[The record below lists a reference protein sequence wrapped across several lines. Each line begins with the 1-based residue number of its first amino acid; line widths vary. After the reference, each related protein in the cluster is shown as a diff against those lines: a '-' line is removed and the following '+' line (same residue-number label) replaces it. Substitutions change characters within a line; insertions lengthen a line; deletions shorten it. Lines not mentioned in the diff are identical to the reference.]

1 MNLYSLLE
9 DWALDDDV
17 LVYEGDVECTKS
29 SLVER
34 AERIASLIR
43 SSSLRPGSAVAVMLP
58 NSVDLVASLF
68 AVWQANDVY
77 VPVNPRLTDTE
88 VHRILDQVEP
98 VLVITTSELRYRAG
112 PRAVLILGGDTSD
125 LVEGSVGEKRFEE
138 EVALVQYTSGTT
150 GAPKAVLLTHTGV
163 NQLIDGVLVSLRGS
177 STKPTSGQKR
187 KPNIIPMSLSL
198 WAGIYNVLF
207 ALRTDAP
214 VVLMDGFDP
223 LTFAGLVAR
232 FEIRSSVLP
241 PATIAALASDE
252 RIKDLFP
259 LRYVRSVTAPLSPL
273 QARRFNE
280 RFGITVLNGYGQT
293 EIGGEIVGWSAEDSR
308 IFGDSKLGAV
318 GRPHPG
324 VEIRSVE
331 PNGELWVR
339 TPALSAGYLDGSD
352 FGDRIDQDGWFR
364 TGDIGRIDDDGFVWI
379 EGRVSDMI
387 NRGGL
392 KVYPEEVEEVL
403 CLSPAVTEAAVVGVP
418 DERLG
423 EVPVAFF
430 VSAYPDVDAGDLETH
445 CRGHLAPYK
454 VPIRFTRVTVLP
466 RNEVG
471 KLLRSMLVEDPDVP
485 DAPTGL

>member
-1 MNLYSLLE
+1 MNLRSLLE
-9 DWALDDDV
+9 SWTPNTDV
-17 LVYEGDVECTKS
+17 LVYDGDTECTKNG
-29 SLVER
+29 LVTS
-34 AERIASLIR
+34 AAKIASLIH
-43 SSSLRPGSAVAVMLP
+43 SSSPQGGAAVAVMLP

-68 AVWQANDVY
+68 AVWQSDGVY

-88 VHRILDQVEP
+88 VQRILDQVDP
-98 VLVITTSELRYRAG
+98 ALVITTSELRHRAG
-112 PRAVLILGGDTSD
+112 SHTVLVLGGDEASLHPGTGSD
-125 LVEGSVGEKRFEE
+125 KQFDAD
-138 EVALVQYTSGTT
+138 VALVQYTSGTT
-150 GAPKAVLLTHTGV
+150 GAPKAVLLTHSGV
-163 NQLIDGVLVSLRGS
+163 SQLIDGVLTSIRGS
-177 STKPTSGQKR
+177 SAPPESSKPR

-207 ALRTDAP
+207 AMRTNAP

-223 LTFAGLVAR
+223 LVFATLVSR

-252 RIKDLFP
+252 RIKDLSP
-259 LRYVRSVTAPLSPL
+259 LQYVRSVTAPLSPL

-280 RFGITVLNGYGQT
+280 RFGIAVLNGYGQT

-308 IFGDSKLGAV
+308 TFGDSKLGAV

-352 FGDRIDQDGWFR
+352 FSDRIDEDGWFR
-364 TGDIGRIDDDGFVWI
+364 TGDIGRIDDEGFVWI

-392 KVYPEEVEEVL
+392 KVHPEEVEEVL
-403 CLSPAVTEAAVVGVP
+403 CLFPAIVEAAVVGIP

-423 EVPVAFF
+423 EVPVAFV
-430 VSAYPDVDAGDLETH
+430 VSSNSDVDADDLERH
-445 CRGHLAPYK
+445 CRAHLAPYK
-454 VPIRFTRVTVLP
+454 VPTRFTRIPALP

-471 KLLRSMLVEDPDVP
+471 KLVRSRLTAAPDG
-485 DAPTGL
+485 ASN

>member
-1 MNLYSLLE
+1 
-9 DWALDDDV
+9 V
-17 LVYEGDVECTKS
+17 
-29 SLVER
+29 
-34 AERIASLIR
+34 
-43 SSSLRPGSAVAVMLP
+43 
-58 NSVDLVASLF
+58 
-68 AVWQANDVY
+68 
-77 VPVNPRLTDTE
+77 
-88 VHRILDQVEP
+88 
-98 VLVITTSELRYRAG
+98 
-112 PRAVLILGGDTSD
+112 LGGDEASLHPGTGSD
-125 LVEGSVGEKRFEE
+125 KQFDAD
-138 EVALVQYTSGTT
+138 VALVQYTSGTT
-150 GAPKAVLLTHTGV
+150 GAPKAVLLTHSGV
-163 NQLIDGVLVSLRGS
+163 SQLIDGVLTSIRGS
-177 STKPTSGQKR
+177 SAPPESSKPR

-207 ALRTDAP
+207 AMRTNAP

-223 LTFAGLVAR
+223 LVFATLVSR

-252 RIKDLFP
+252 RIKDLSP
-259 LRYVRSVTAPLSPL
+259 LQYVRSVTAPLSPL

-280 RFGITVLNGYGQT
+280 RFGIAVLNGYGQT

-308 IFGDSKLGAV
+308 TFGDSKLGAV

-352 FGDRIDQDGWFR
+352 FSDRIDEDGWFR
-364 TGDIGRIDDDGFVWI
+364 TGDIGRIDDEGFVWI

-392 KVYPEEVEEVL
+392 KVHPEEVEEVL
-403 CLSPAVTEAAVVGVP
+403 CLFPAIVEAAVVGIP

-423 EVPVAFF
+423 EVPVAFV
-430 VSAYPDVDAGDLETH
+430 VSSNSDVDADDLERH
-445 CRGHLAPYK
+445 CRAHLAPYK
-454 VPIRFTRVTVLP
+454 VPTRFTRIPALP

-471 KLLRSMLVEDPDVP
+471 KLVRSRLTAAPDG
-485 DAPTGL
+485 ASN